1 MSGPAFRCE
10 LAALVSSML
19 AACSVTGCVGMSVPT
34 SAGGQAL
41 ISGDLE
47 VDVNR
52 LGNDYKVFDL
62 AKDDPEL
69 CRDACDAEPRCK
81 AFTYV
86 KPGLQGPLAKCWL
99 KDPAPAPRSDE
110 ACCVSGLKP

>member
-1 MSGPAFRCE
+1 
-10 LAALVSSML
+10 
-19 AACSVTGCVGMSVPT
+19 MSVPT

-41 ISGDLE
+41 IAGDLE
-47 VDVNR
+47 VNVNR
-52 LGNDYKVFDL
+52 LGSDYKVFDL

-86 KPGLQGPLAKCWL
+86 KPGLQGPMAKCWL
-99 KDPAPAPRSDE
+99 KDPAAAARPE
-110 ACCVSGLKP
+110 ECCVSGIKP